1 MPLALNQL
9 SFQRKWPENPAL
21 MMENW
26 SCWAMHPTYWLLR
39 TANATTVP
47 SHNSLDDGVMSV
59 MSNDVVFYIVIFTRD
74 GMTMY
79 KGSVCSWS
87 PSHKFDQVQVILPI
101 FHNVMFTFKQNGSR
115 SLLGGNLYRLK
126 YCKCL
131 SISGT
136 CLHGIERAFF
146 RLNACLRDTTCTSNC
161 R

>member
-1 MPLALNQL
+1 
-9 SFQRKWPENPAL
+9 
-21 MMENW
+21 MENW

-47 SHNSLDDGVMSV
+47 SHNSLDGGVMSV

-87 PSHKFDQVQVILPI
+87 PSHKLDQVQVTLPI
-101 FHNVMFTFKQNGSR
+101 FHNVMFTFKLRRRVRNKTDLDLCWAVIFIG
-115 SLLGGNLYRLK
+115 LN
-126 YCKCL
+126 KCL